1 MASGNAGREDHQNEE
16 APSNALSQEREDY
29 IVALRRRKFV
39 EQQSSCQ
46 QQHVSSAAA
55 SDFDNSWNKSSADS
69 LRKMSAE
76 AVRRSISF
84 ASRSVPFLPPFPLAK
99 FFSLFQTAILSIA
112 LVINEHGL
120 QNFLTQMP

>member
-1 MASGNAGREDHQNEE
+1 MLATPLKVTSDQVASGNAGREDHQNEE

-39 EQQSSCQ
+39 EQS
-46 QQHVSSAAA
+46 QHVSSAA
-55 SDFDNSWNKSSADS
+55 SDFDSWNKSSADS

-84 ASRSVPFLPPFPLAK
+84 ASRSPPASHFFPLP
-99 FFSLFQTAILSIA
+99 FA
-112 LVINEHGL
+112 L
-120 QNFLTQMP
+120 MA